1 MIIKREEYER
11 QIKELKDKIK
21 DLQEKVED
29 KEKKLKTD
37 DLHIEIRDEYIAQ
50 LSKNLDNKELLIREI
65 KTHLF
70 SNDYGDKEIR
80 LKKLKELY
88 FDYEEH
94 NL

>member
-11 QIKELKDKIK
+11 QINNLEVKINDLKNQLEVKDKKIK
-21 DLQEKVED
+21 KDELY
-29 KEKKLKTD
+29 LG
-37 DLHIEIRDEYIAQ
+37 IRDEYIEE
-50 LSKNLDNKELLIREI
+50 LSKKLDNKELVIREI

-70 SNDYGDKEIR
+70 SNDYGDKETK

-88 FDYEEH
+88 FDYEEN